1 LEIEGP
7 VQNTDNVIVIK
18 ACRIKAL
25 PQDQLA
31 AGASHD
37 FH

>member
-1 LEIEGP
+1 

-18 ACRIKAL
+18 ARRITAMPPNK
-25 PQDQLA
+25 LA
-31 AGASHD
+31 AAASHD